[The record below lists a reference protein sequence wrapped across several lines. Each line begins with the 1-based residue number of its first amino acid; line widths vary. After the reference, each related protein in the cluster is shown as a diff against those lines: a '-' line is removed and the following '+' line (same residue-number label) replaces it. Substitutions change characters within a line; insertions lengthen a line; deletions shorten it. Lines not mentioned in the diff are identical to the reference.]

1 MDGSSTRQG
10 VSFKDRS
17 GHLAETGPVSSS
29 LKETNSKQAVLVPN
43 PQKGYGNVTWNE
55 MRTRSVE
62 DNEISLPSLI
72 SAYSTILRG
81 LGENPERP
89 GLLQTPSRAAKAM
102 QYFTKGYQENIQDV
116 LNDAIFD
123 EGHDDMV
130 IVKDIDMFSMCEHHL
145 VPFIGTVHV
154 GYLPCKKVLGLS
166 KLVRVVEMYSRRLQ
180 VQERLTKQIAT
191 AITEA
196 LQPAGVGVIVEATHM
211 CMVMRGV
218 QKTNSKTVTSTMLG
232 VFRDDPKTRDEFL
245 KLIRRS

>member
-1 MDGSSTRQG
+1 MLIRVGSTHGKNLQSGYRHTRIGQD
-10 VSFKDRS
+10 SHTTKATAQATIRDTAQLFTTTTT
-17 GHLAETGPVSSS
+17 TG
-29 LKETNSKQAVLVPN
+29 
-43 PQKGYGNVTWNE
+43 KGYLQHPE
-55 MRTRSVE
+55 RAE
-62 DNEISLPSLI
+62 QCQ
-72 SAYSTILRG
+72 G

-145 VPFIGTVHV
+145 VPFTGTVHV

-191 AITEA
+191 AITDA
-196 LQPAGVGVIVEATHM
+196 LQPAGVGVVVEATHM